1 MSSACPVG
9 RCVYPVRPLPG
20 AAFIIGC
27 SSAIQH
33 AQLLIPSLTHHFLF
47 QATNQPMAAQDKG
60 DIVVCGAG
68 LVGSLVGY
76 VLQKRGYSVT
86 LYER

>member
-1 MSSACPVG
+1 MSSACSVG
-9 RCVYPVRPLPG
+9 RCVYPVRPHPG

-33 AQLLIPSLTHHFLF
+33 ARSSSPHSLTHLF

>member
-1 MSSACPVG
+1 
-9 RCVYPVRPLPG
+9 
-20 AAFIIGC
+20 
-27 SSAIQH
+27 
-33 AQLLIPSLTHHFLF
+33 
-47 QATNQPMAAQDKG
+47 MAAQDKG